1 MRLEVA
7 TKVPVGRLRLDRQN
21 PRLIGEAERESEA
34 EIIGRLHRSAE
45 LDELLQSISANG
57 YLDIE
62 PLVVCPGDGEDL
74 VVLEGNRRLSALRLL
89 RDPKLAD
96 QLRIRP
102 PEIDAEVRSTLDAV
116 SVYPVANREKAR
128 AFLGFKHINGP
139 ARWNAYA
146 KGKFAADWYR
156 SGSASLTEIARS
168 IGDRHDTIKRMVSAI
183 FVLEQAEKHD
193 CYRIAVRYSR
203 KFNFSHLYTALGRS
217 QFMAYLGLEPS
228 WAKFDPAP
236 DPVPTGKLGELRNVL
251 VWIYGEKPDDE
262 PVVASQNPDIRRL
275 GEVLAHA
282 EALHVLQ
289 TKGSLDD
296 AHARVEAADKRLT
309 ASLIRARDNLSDA
322 SLSLRGYDG
331 EDASLLNIA
340 ADVQELADSV
350 HSNMRKK
357 HRQVQAIAGQR
368 G

>member
-1 MRLEVA
+1 MKLEVA
-7 TKVPVGRLRLDRQN
+7 TKVAVDRLRLDAKN
-21 PRLIGEAERESEA
+21 PRLIGDAENESEA
-34 EIIGRLHRSAE
+34 EIIRRLHRSAE
-45 LDELLQSISANG
+45 LEELLQSISANG

-62 PLVVCPGDGEDL
+62 PLVVCPGDGDDL
-74 VVLEGNRRLSALRLL
+74 VVLEGNRRLSAVRLL

-96 QLRIRP
+96 QLKIRTP
-102 PEIDAEVRSTLDAV
+102 RIDAAVRSTLDEV
-116 SVYPVANREKAR
+116 SVYPVAGREDAR

-156 SGSASLTEIARS
+156 SGSASLAEIARS

-183 FVLEQAEKHD
+183 FVLEQAEKQE
-193 CYRIAVRYSR
+193 CYSIASRYSR
-203 KFNFSHLYTALGRS
+203 KFNFSHVYTALGRS
-217 QFMAYLGLEPS
+217 QFMTYLGLDSS

-236 DPVPTGKLGELRNVL
+236 DPVPTEKLGELRNVL

-282 EALHVLQ
+282 EALHVLE

-296 AHARVEAADKRLT
+296 AHARVEAADQRLT
-309 ASLIRARDNLSDA
+309 ASLIRARDNMSDA

-331 EDASLLNIA
+331 EDASLVNIA
-340 ADVQELADSV
+340 ADVKELADRV

-357 HRQVQAIAGQR
+357 HREAHAIAEHR